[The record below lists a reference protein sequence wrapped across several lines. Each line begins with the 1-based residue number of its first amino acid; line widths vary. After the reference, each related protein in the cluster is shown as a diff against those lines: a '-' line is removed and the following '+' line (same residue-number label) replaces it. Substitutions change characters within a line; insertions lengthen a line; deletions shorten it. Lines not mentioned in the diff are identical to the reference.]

1 MERAPP
7 PSRAAAALAA
17 LDDVL
22 MDKPLSPKR
31 PRQDDP
37 PNPRWAQEPPRHAH
51 VRIIANSETTACMLA
66 CNMQYTHTSHHHP
79 HPHPHPPHHT
89 S

>member
-17 LDDVL
+17 LDEEL
-22 MDKPLSPKR
+22 METPLSPKR

-37 PNPRWAQEPPRHAH
+37 PSQVGTGATAPRPR
-51 VRIIANSETTACMLA
+51 ITANCETAKPAC
-66 CNMQYTHTSHHHP
+66 
-79 HPHPHPPHHT
+79 
-89 S
+89 